1 MSSYSPFCVPF
12 NPSTLRTPRK
22 IRVVCIGAGLA
33 GLTLAY
39 KIYHELKLFDFVDFT
54 IYERQV
60 RLPSNPAFTA
70 TQTILTTFDVCRV
83 MLVEPGWLTDILG

>member
-12 NPSTLRTPRK
+12 NASTLRKPRK

-39 KIYHELKLFDFVDFT
+39 KIQHELKLFDIVDFT

-60 RLPSNPAFTA
+60 RLSSNLFSLRLE
-70 TQTILTTFDVCRV
+70 QILTTVCLCSE
-83 MLVEPGWLTDILG
+83 MSVELGWLTATLD